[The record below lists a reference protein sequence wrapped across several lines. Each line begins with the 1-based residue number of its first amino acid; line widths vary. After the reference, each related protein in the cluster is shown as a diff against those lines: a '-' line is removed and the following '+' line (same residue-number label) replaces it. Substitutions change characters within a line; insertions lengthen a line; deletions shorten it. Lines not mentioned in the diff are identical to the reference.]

1 MNYETLLI
9 LGGGLLLIGFLLTRK
24 DDDDN
29 ISKEIKLGDN
39 IKDKEK

>member
-24 DDDDN
+24 SDDD
-29 ISKEIKLGDN
+29 ISKEIKLEDN